1 MLDKNNRDLKQ
12 LEERLRALDEE
23 ELEFF
28 EFLGQNTYMTEED
41 REEEGRDISKMEL
54 EDFEEEEEEVL

>member
-1 MLDKNNRDLKQ
+1 MLDKINRDLKQ

-28 EFLGQNTYMTEED
+28 EFLGQNTYITEED
-41 REEEGRDISKMEL
+41 REEEERDISKMEL